1 MSRTIP
7 TWADPDAPTARL
19 LVDGRDVNTPVW
31 VARTRRERN
40 TGLLG
45 TDGLDGAVWIRRCN
59 WVHCF
64 GMRYPIDVVYLSRS
78 NAVTAVVCAVTSVFL
93 ILGLNHTA
101 FYPSN
106 FDLQSSLSISNAS
119 SSLYTLKTMFY
130 VSFLVPFVLG
140 YISYVWRAMDAKKL
154 DKEGLSNEHY

>member
-1 MSRTIP
+1 M
-7 TWADPDAPTARL
+7 L
-19 LVDGRDVNTPVW
+19 
-31 VARTRRERN
+31 
-40 TGLLG
+40 LLG
-45 TDGLDGAVWIRRCN
+45 VVLVLVGIFKGAFTSSVRGI
-59 WVHCF
+59 F
-64 GMRYPIDVVYLSRS
+64 FYGMG
-78 NAVTAVVCAVTSVFL
+78 VVCAVTSVFL
-93 ILGLNHTA
+93 ILGLNNTA

>member
-7 TWADPDAPTARL
+7 TWADSDAPTARL
-19 LVDGRDVNTPVW
+19 LVDGRDAGAPVW

-45 TDGLDGAVWIRRCN
+45 TDGLDGAVWIQRCN

-78 NAVTAVVCAVTSVFL
+78 NAVTAVVRMAPRRLGAPRPRAGAVVEMPA
-93 ILGLNHTA
+93 GAATA
-101 FYPSN
+101 AGIVPGCE
-106 FDLQSSLSISNAS
+106 LSLA
-119 SSLYTLKTMFY
+119 
-130 VSFLVPFVLG
+130 
-140 YISYVWRAMDAKKL
+140 
-154 DKEGLSNEHY
+154 

>member
-1 MSRTIP
+1 MIP
-7 TWADPDAPTARL
+7 TWADSDAPTARL

-45 TDGLDGAVWIRRCN
+45 TDGLDGAVWIRHCN

-78 NAVTAVVCAVTSVFL
+78 NAVTAVVRMAPRRLGAPRPCAGAVVEMPAGAAVATGIVPGCEL
-93 ILGLNHTA
+93 
-101 FYPSN
+101 
-106 FDLQSSLSISNAS
+106 SLA
-119 SSLYTLKTMFY
+119 
-130 VSFLVPFVLG
+130 
-140 YISYVWRAMDAKKL
+140 
-154 DKEGLSNEHY
+154 